1 MKASDLHR
9 KSDTLIIKDFHK
21 RAYLTSRRPGDRRN
35 ELDLPP
41 RRLGDR
47 GNELDLPPQR
57 SGDRRNELDL
67 APRQPLNRKQMPR
80 LPLPPLFTIRNE
92 SQTMPPQEW
101 ALPRAGT

>member
-1 MKASDLHR
+1 MKAFNLHR

-21 RAYLTSRRPGDRRN
+21 RAYLVSRRLGDRRN

-41 RRLGDR
+41 RRLGDWENEQDLAPR
-47 GNELDLPPQR
+47 RPGDQGNELDM
-57 SGDRRNELDL
+57 

-92 SQTMPPQEW
+92 SQTMPPREW